1 MIAWLPEIATP
12 LILMLIGEP
21 TERKMS
27 DAFLSAMIWNK
38 RFIADIWIL
47 PGTAVAASLI
57 PPQQFVQAGFGAGLR
72 VHLFYN
78 HGAIEA
84 VFPVRGG
91 QITGNH
97 HRSGGN
103 TAGAGRAGGP
113 VKDLGA

>member
-1 MIAWLPEIATP
+1 MIAWFTGIATP

-38 RFIADIWIL
+38 RFIADIWIP
-47 PGTAVAASLI
+47 PGIAVAASLI

-72 VHLFYN
+72 IHLFYN

-84 VFPVRGG
+84 VFAVRGW

-97 HRSGGN
+97 HRSGGD
-103 TAGAGRAGGP
+103 TAVPDLASGP
-113 VKDLGA
+113 VAALW